1 MRIAILH
8 YSKPPVIGGVERVI
22 GEQAAALRRLG
33 HEVKLW
39 SADESSA
46 FGKLLGDDSS
56 PLQGPFLHPMR
67 PIERHRH
74 ILPHWQQDGV

>member
-46 FGKLLGDDSS
+46 F
-56 PLQGPFLHPMR
+56 
-67 PIERHRH
+67 
-74 ILPHWQQDGV
+74 